1 MCSKYSGIRLE
12 LVSGL
17 EMRQKLKISRLVLTS
32 STQRQNRSFHVVE
45 STRTAMKCTKIKTAR
60 AKRAKLPFFIVK
72 YANLW
77 RSRRLWLSWSL
88 KLPNDAKLRSGMSYS
103 FRDIKRNKSLVIT
116 SCGAN
121 FNWRRNN
128 YRKFRA
134 TNQILG
140 ELKSRL
146 FVIQVSWHRP

>member
-72 YANLW
+72 YANL
-77 RSRRLWLSWSL
+77 
-88 KLPNDAKLRSGMSYS
+88 
-103 FRDIKRNKSLVIT
+103 
-116 SCGAN
+116 
-121 FNWRRNN
+121 
-128 YRKFRA
+128 
-134 TNQILG
+134 
-140 ELKSRL
+140 
-146 FVIQVSWHRP
+146 